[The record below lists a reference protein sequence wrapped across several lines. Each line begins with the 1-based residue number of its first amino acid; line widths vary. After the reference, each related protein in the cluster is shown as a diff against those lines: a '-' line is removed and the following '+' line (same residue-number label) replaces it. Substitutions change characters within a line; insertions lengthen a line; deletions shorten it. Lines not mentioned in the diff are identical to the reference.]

1 MLRLH
6 VFSIDLHDCGGN
18 FIYEFGDVDN
28 LKHQLSFS
36 AHHELDICRSYT
48 GQSIKYLALSL
59 KIIHCPL
66 FKYIEHK
73 SLPT

>member
-1 MLRLH
+1 M
-6 VFSIDLHDCGGN
+6 FSIDLHDCGGD

-36 AHHELDICRSYT
+36 AHCKLDICGLYT

-59 KIIHCPL
+59 QKIHCPL
-66 FKYIEHK
+66 LRYIEHK